1 MRILMIGGTGK
12 FSKRVTE
19 SAVAR
24 GHDVTLFNRGQRQLP
39 APGLPVITGD
49 RSEIRKHAGE
59 IAAFNP
65 EVVIDSICYE
75 QPEAEDLIALFTDI
89 KRLIMI
95 STVDTYGEDTSCH
108 PIAEAQ
114 EPQPVSDYGKGKL
127 ACERLLLEAFDQRVT
142 IFRPS
147 HILGR
152 GFVTKSLWSRSPY
165 LVDRIRTGKIVPV
178 LDGGRNLMTPVYAGD
193 IAEWI
198 MRALEKPETG
208 GEVFNAVG
216 GQIITSKRYY
226 EIVAK
231 ILGVELRI
239 VSLPSAVFC
248 RLFPSIPQYNWHRP
262 YSCQKAVNAV
272 GYAPRFTPEMMLR
285 ETVEHMIGNDL
296 IEDCREDPF
305 DDELVEMLLGH
316 EAEVKAKLEARDLP

>member
-1 MRILMIGGTGK
+1 MRILMIGGTGN
-12 FSKRVTE
+12 FSKRITE
-19 SAVAR
+19 SAMTR
-24 GHDVTLFNRGQRQLP
+24 GHDVALFNRGQRQSP
-39 APGLPVITGD
+39 AGLAVISGE
-49 RSEIRKHAGE
+49 RSEIRRHAKK

-65 EVVIDSICYE
+65 EVVIDSICYK
-75 QPEAEDLIALFTDI
+75 QSEAEDLVALFTDI

-95 STVDTYGEDTSCH
+95 SSVDTYGEDTSFH
-108 PIAEAQ
+108 PISETQ
-114 EPQPVSDYGKGKL
+114 EPQPVSDYGRGKV
-127 ACERLLLEAFDQRVT
+127 ACERLLLEAFGQRVT

-165 LVDRIRTGKIVPV
+165 LVDRIRKGKVIPV

-216 GQIITSKRYY
+216 VQIITSKRYF
-226 EIVAK
+226 ETIAN
-231 ILGVELRI
+231 ILGIELRI
-239 VSLPSAVFC
+239 ASLPSAIFR

-262 YSCQKAVNAV
+262 YSCQKAVNAL
-272 GYAPRFTPEMMLR
+272 GYAPQFTPEMMLR
-285 ETVEHMIGNDL
+285 ETVEYMIENDL
-296 IEDCREDPF
+296 VGNCGEDPF
-305 DDELVEMLLGH
+305 DDRLVEMLLGH
-316 EAEVKAKLEARDLP
+316 EAQVKAKLEERDLS

>member
-1 MRILMIGGTGK
+1 MRILMIGGTGN
-12 FSKRVTE
+12 FSKRITE
-19 SAVAR
+19 SALAR
-24 GHDVTLFNRGQRQLP
+24 GHDPTLFNRGQRQSP
-39 APGLPVITGD
+39 AGLAVIRGE
-49 RSEIRKHAGE
+49 RSEIRRHAEE

-65 EVVIDSICYE
+65 EVVIDSICYKK
-75 QPEAEDLIALFTDI
+75 PEAKDLVALFTDV

-95 STVDTYGEDTSCH
+95 SSVDTYGEDTSFH
-108 PIAEAQ
+108 PISETQ
-114 EPQPVSDYGKGKL
+114 EPQPVSDYGKGKVE
-127 ACERLLLEAFDQRVT
+127 CERLLLEAFGQRVT

-165 LVDRIRTGKIVPV
+165 LVDRIRKGKVIPV

-198 MRALEKPETG
+198 MRSVEKSEAG

-226 EIVAK
+226 ETIAK

-239 VSLPSAVFC
+239 ASLPSAIFR

-262 YSCQKAVNAV
+262 YSCQKAVKTL
-272 GYAPRFTPEMMLR
+272 GYTPQFTPEMMLR
-285 ETVEHMIGNDL
+285 ETVEYMIENDL
-296 IEDCREDPF
+296 IGNCGEDPF
-305 DDELVEMLLGH
+305 DDGLVEILLCH
-316 EAEVKAKLEARDLP
+316 ETEVKGKLEERNIS